1 MLLKEYEP
9 EQHALYDDAAK
20 RLGIQFWEK
29 IGYSCHENPDP
40 YGIDLIVEG
49 KDRSFY
55 CEVEIRLAWKGP
67 SFPFPTLMLPL
78 RKKKFARDRCM
89 FMVINR
95 GQTHAMM
102 VHAKDVLASP
112 TVENA
117 NERVSEGERFFDI
130 PLEAT
135 QLIPLL
141 AKVV

>member
-1 MLLKEYEP
+1 ME
-9 EQHALYDDAAK
+9 
-20 RLGIQFWEK
+20 
-29 IGYSCHENPDP
+29 
-40 YGIDLIVEG
+40 
-49 KDRSFY
+49 RS
-55 CEVEIRLAWKGP
+55 IL
-67 SFPFPTLMLPL
+67 SFPTLMLPL
-78 RKKKFARDRCM
+78 RKKKFAKDRCM
-89 FMVINR
+89 FMVINK

-130 PLEAT
+130 PLEVT